1 MVDRA
6 NTEDSSE
13 LLIVD
18 GRIGRFPERLKEGMN
33 GKSARAFSHECELSD
48 KMVRQYLS
56 GQSEPTRPALIA
68 LADAA
73 NVRVEW
79 LATGEGPKERES
91 LPVTETES
99 HNALR
104 ARLKANYGGKVN
116 RLRAY
121 GIPRD
126 KFDAYVL
133 HGNYVPTTE
142 ELEAICQL
150 ARWDFEKGIVKTRT
164 REDAQLEIIVMK
176 RVVQT
181 TEELL
186 AQMELHLSP
195 EKKAELVGMMT
206 ENALNN
212 SWQDSEIKRQVEWYL
227 KML

>member
-79 LATGEGPKERES
+79 LA
-91 LPVTETES
+91 
-99 HNALR
+99 
-104 ARLKANYGGKVN
+104 
-116 RLRAY
+116 
-121 GIPRD
+121 
-126 KFDAYVL
+126 
-133 HGNYVPTTE
+133 
-142 ELEAICQL
+142 
-150 ARWDFEKGIVKTRT
+150 
-164 REDAQLEIIVMK
+164 
-176 RVVQT
+176 
-181 TEELL
+181 
-186 AQMELHLSP
+186 
-195 EKKAELVGMMT
+195 
-206 ENALNN
+206 
-212 SWQDSEIKRQVEWYL
+212 
-227 KML
+227 